1 MSVFSNGGYVP
12 SGLDF
17 AEWVEYLEAR
27 DEAIDYQDF
36 LEAMGI
42 NLYQRKT
49 QKLIKALK
57 ILSTRFS
64 IIPPRWVA
72 S

>member
-27 DEAIDYQDF
+27 DEVIDYQDF

-42 NLYQRKT
+42 NKQFFYTSGRH
-49 QKLIKALK
+49 
-57 ILSTRFS
+57 RN
-64 IIPPRWVA
+64 
-72 S
+72 